1 MNRFVS
7 WLCKI
12 VIDPLTQG
20 FFVKEIK
27 GKENIT
33 NFKRNFILV
42 SNHQS
47 YLDVLVDGCLCLP
60 RRFHFIGQI
69 DGWRGV
75 SKFLILGIYSICGV
89 IPLDRKTQES
99 RKKAMDKAIES
110 LKKGDILVIYPEGT
124 RSVDGKIQEGKFG
137 VAKIFLKTSVPIL
150 PTGIK
155 GSFELFPPKGKMKIK
170 KIIKVNIGKPLF
182 FERELKEAENLK
194 ENSKKYYALLQKIT
208 DKIME
213 EINNLTVIL

>member
-12 VIDPLTQG
+12 VIDPLTKG
-20 FFVKEIK
+20 FFVEEIK

-69 DGWRGV
+69 DGWRGL
-75 SKFLILGIYSICGV
+75 SKFIILGIYSICGV
-89 IPLDRKTQES
+89 IPLDRNSQES
-99 RKKAMDKAIES
+99 RKKAMDKAVES

-124 RSVDGKIQEGKFG
+124 RSVDGKIKEGKLG
-137 VAKIFLKTSVPIL
+137 TAKIFLKTGVPIL

-155 GSFELFPPKGKMKIK
+155 GSFELFPPKGKMKVK

-182 FERELKEAENLK
+182 FERELEEAKNLE
-194 ENSKKYYALLQKIT
+194 ENSQEYYALLQKIT

-213 EINNLTVIL
+213 EIHNLTIIL

>member
-1 MNRFVS
+1 MVGCRELN
-7 WLCKI
+7 KI
-12 VIDPLTQG
+12 Q
-20 FFVKEIK
+20 
-27 GKENIT
+27 
-33 NFKRNFILV
+33 
-42 SNHQS
+42 
-47 YLDVLVDGCLCLP
+47 
-60 RRFHFIGQI
+60 
-69 DGWRGV
+69 
-75 SKFLILGIYSICGV
+75 
-89 IPLDRKTQES
+89 
-99 RKKAMDKAIES
+99 
-110 LKKGDILVIYPEGT
+110 KGDILVIYPEGT

-137 VAKIFLKTSVPIL
+137 AAKIFLKTGVPIL

-194 ENSKKYYALLQKIT
+194 ENSKEYYHLLQKIT